1 MPTTMISQKEIANI
15 KSDLLFEV
23 RNKHLDK
30 PQYAGHWD
38 NWVVAQA
45 KRDIKDKYRDEIGFK
60 DDFVLLD
67 ANSFRLNEFD
77 KKIYVTV
84 YLPYNRGGMDTVRP
98 ASEFKVI

>member
-1 MPTTMISQKEIANI
+1 MPTTIISQKEIAEI
-15 KSDLLFEV
+15 KADLLFEV

-45 KRDIKDKYRDEIGFK
+45 KRDIKDKYKDEIGFK

-67 ANSFRLNEFD
+67 ADSFELDKFD
-77 KKIYVTV
+77 KKVYVTV
-84 YLPYNRGGMDTVRP
+84 YLPYNRGGMNTVRP
-98 ASEFKVI
+98 ASEFKVL